1 MIEVYAFTIG
11 ELATNCYLL
20 KDTATGEMAVVDPAT
35 DEIIDIFN
43 DIGCDFSKIK
53 YIILTHGHFDHIYG
67 TEPLKKLTK
76 ASVVISR
83 AEAALLSD
91 NNMNLS
97 TFFVPMGIKEIVPD
111 ILVDEGTELKLGESA
126 ITFMLT
132 PGHTSGSMCL
142 VFEDNLVSGDTL
154 FCESMG
160 RTDLP
165 TGDMGQILKS
175 LAKLKALNGDYRVYP
190 GHGRPST
197 LEHER
202 KYNTYMN

>member
-20 KDTATGEMAVVDPAT
+20 KDESTGELAVVDPAT
-35 DEIIDIFN
+35 DEIIDILKET
-43 DIGCDFSKIK
+43 GYDFSKIK

-67 TEPLKKLTK
+67 TEPLKKLTN
-76 ASVVISR
+76 ASVVISSP
-83 AEAALLSD
+83 EVPFLSD
-91 NNMNLS
+91 NSLNIS
-97 TFFVPMGIKEIVPD
+97 SYFVPMGMKKIVPD
-111 ILVDEGTELKLGESA
+111 IVVEDNSALMLGESE
-126 ITFMLT
+126 ITFMIT
-132 PGHTSGSMCL
+132 PGHTVGSMCL
-142 VFEDNLVSGDTL
+142 VFGDNLVSGDTL

-165 TGDMGQILKS
+165 TGNMGDILKS
-175 LAKLKALNGDYRVYP
+175 LSRLKGLEGDYRVYP

-197 LEHER
+197 LQHER

>member
-11 ELATNCYLL
+11 ELATNCYVL
-20 KDTATGEMAVVDPAT
+20 KDESTGELAVVDPAT
-35 DEIIDIFN
+35 DEITDILKET
-43 DIGCDFSKIK
+43 GYDFSKIK

-67 TEPLKKLTK
+67 TEPLRKLTN

-83 AEAALLSD
+83 AEAPFLSD
-91 NNMNLS
+91 NNLNIS
-97 TFFVPMGIKEIVPD
+97 NYFVPMGMKKIVPD
-111 ILVDEGTELKLGESA
+111 ILVEDKSSIKLGESE
-126 ITFMLT
+126 ITFLLT
-132 PGHTSGSMCL
+132 PGHTAGSMCL

-154 FCESMG
+154 FCESIG

-165 TGDMGQILKS
+165 TGDMGDILKS
-175 LAKLKALNGDYRVYP
+175 LAKLKALEGDYRVYP

-197 LEHER
+197 LQHER

>member
-11 ELATNCYLL
+11 ELATNCYVL
-20 KDTATGEMAVVDPAT
+20 KDESTGELAVVDPAT
-35 DEIIDIFN
+35 DEIIDILKET
-43 DIGCDFSKIK
+43 GYDFSKIK

-67 TEPLKKLTK
+67 TEPLKKLTN

-83 AEAALLSD
+83 AEAPFLSD
-91 NNMNLS
+91 NNLNIS
-97 TFFVPMGIKEIVPD
+97 NYFVPMGMKKIVPD
-111 ILVDEGTELKLGESA
+111 ILVEDKSSIKLGESE
-126 ITFMLT
+126 ITFLLT
-132 PGHTSGSMCL
+132 PGHTAGSMCL

-154 FCESMG
+154 FCESIG

-165 TGDMGQILKS
+165 TGDMGDILKS
-175 LAKLKALNGDYRVYP
+175 LAKLKALEGDYRVYP

-197 LEHER
+197 LQHER